1 MAESHER
8 LIEDVCQVARE
19 AYERQQVVRI
29 YVHDNKLHDTSDF
42 DEEPSNP
49 EAEHTISISSLLD
62 KQVLR
67 DRFKFPLVHKRIL
80 ALTLARSLLN
90 LYEGPWI
97 QTDWSAEHVLFAY
110 DTNKSRVYDIHQ
122 PYLPCTLSSEHEY
135 QSTVC
140 DPLHNNPLILSFGRL
155 LMEMDKGERIAITK
169 TVRSRPS
176 LYRTLMAELD
186 DWGKELLTSYYTQ
199 AVEGCLKFPKWL
211 QANRGMSRELA
222 YRKVILEKI
231 LHPLELEVRTF
242 PNQGGGSRD
251 IDLIHNH
258 IAPPDI
264 ASPFVRT
271 SSIRG
276 STVAGYTAVSARTD
290 APTTTLGRVSRSGAM
305 TSSRISLEQSQTS
318 HSTRSSTLTINAS
331 RCPPTSLR
339 THASSTTSASLATRS
354 PPVSRPYLASRVSPE
369 TTRRFEQPARQPSPS
384 VRFSSTSRC
393 TQISP
398 RPENARDMPS
408 FVRTCTFMFSESEME
423 LSEDKL
429 SLPLADPTPLGS
441 IVLTRRR
448 KTRAKEFLKR
458 FEDFRLCNIHRCS
471 KTARVR
477 IVVLD
482 TGLSHSDIRIRALK
496 RVIKDGCRKRENV
509 NYRDPIREER
519 NFVAGSP
526 DHDEDGHGTHVIGL
540 LLTLA
545 PEADLYV
552 GKISRGKK
560 CETQDQGMAAVSNL
574 HWILMRGYNSDE
586 VLIALSYKALRWAV
600 DDVKADIISM
610 SFGFEDDAGW
620 DDDMDK
626 AIKESFTAGRIAFA
640 AASNYGGNSCRTY
653 PAKAGTVF
661 CIHAS
666 DGHGNPSGLDPT
678 PIRGD
683 YNFSTLGVAVPCG
696 DTGGREIFKTG
707 TSYATPVAAG
717 LAANIIDL
725 ADWLAEAGEL
735 TSAQM
740 KKLRSYEG
748 MRSVFKLMAPS
759 RRQDY
764 DYVAP
769 WNLWNG
775 RVEERIIWGKI
786 REKLS

>member
-1 MAESHER
+1 MMLAGSKHWALFQAISPLFTSDIPWSSAGRSDAETTAVQEAGALLRAHISEIPFHVPQDAAFSDHTLSDFTTALESLLLALEALVQPSVLDDAAALGERAVLLKATRSFAEGSLEDAFFHLKASPNPATGGSSTEMDLLLALCPKGNPWQEIRFTVPNHTGSIPAAMAESHER

-19 AYERQQVVRI
+19 AYECQQAVSI

-49 EAEHTISISSLLD
+49 EAEHTISLSSLLD
-62 KQVLR
+62 DQVLR

-110 DTNKSRVYDIHQ
+110 GTDRKRVYDIHQ

-135 QSTVC
+135 QSTVS

-169 TVRSRPS
+169 TVRSKPS
-176 LYRTLMAELD
+176 LYRTLVAELD

-222 YRKVILEKI
+222 YRKAILEKI
-231 LHPLELEVRTF
+231 LHPLELEVSTF
-242 PNQGGGSRD
+242 PNQG
-251 IDLIHNH
+251 
-258 IAPPDI
+258 A
-264 ASPFVRT
+264 
-271 SSIRG
+271 
-276 STVAGYTAVSARTD
+276 
-290 APTTTLGRVSRSGAM
+290 
-305 TSSRISLEQSQTS
+305 
-318 HSTRSSTLTINAS
+318 
-331 RCPPTSLR
+331 
-339 THASSTTSASLATRS
+339 
-354 PPVSRPYLASRVSPE
+354 
-369 TTRRFEQPARQPSPS
+369 
-384 VRFSSTSRC
+384 
-393 TQISP
+393 
-398 RPENARDMPS
+398 
-408 FVRTCTFMFSESEME
+408 
-423 LSEDKL
+423 
-429 SLPLADPTPLGS
+429 
-441 IVLTRRR
+441 
-448 KTRAKEFLKR
+448 
-458 FEDFRLCNIHRCS
+458 
-471 KTARVR
+471 
-477 IVVLD
+477 D
-482 TGLSHSDIRIRALK
+482 TGLDDGDIRIRALK
-496 RVIKDGCRKRENV
+496 RGIRDGCRKRENIS
-509 NYRDPIREER
+509 YRDPVREKR

-526 DHDEDGHGTHVIGL
+526 EHDEDGHGTHVIGL

-552 GKISRGKK
+552 GKITRGKK
-560 CETQDQGMAAVSNL
+560 CENQDQGMAAVSIL
-574 HWILMRGYNSDE
+574 HWILMRGYASND
-586 VLIALSYKALRWAV
+586 VLIVLSYKALRWAV
-600 DDVKADIISM
+600 DEVKADIISM
-610 SFGFEDDAGW
+610 SFGFEDDSGW
-620 DDDMDK
+620 DDDMDE
-626 AIKESFTAGRIAFA
+626 AIKHSFTAGRIAFA

-696 DTGGREIFKTG
+696 HTGDREIFKTG

-725 ADWLAEAGEL
+725 ADWLAAAGEL
-735 TSAQM
+735 TSAQK

-748 MRSVFKLMAPS
+748 MRNIFKLMAPS

-775 RVEERIIWGKI
+775 KVEEKIIWGKI